1 MKNTLKDI
9 LIQALKEVLM
19 YTIITLFTALLFG
32 DGRRY
37 TVEEERKNRQGNYI
51 PYRRYRSP
59 KYDRREDRDEEEEKY
74 FGFAG

>member
-1 MKNTLKDI
+1 MKNTLKDV

-19 YTIITLFTALLFG
+19 YTIITLFSALLFG
-32 DGRRY
+32 DSRRY
-37 TVEEERKNRQGNYI
+37 TVEEEQRGRQGNYI

-59 KYDRREDRDEEEEKY
+59 RYDRREDGDEEKEKH